1 MVGCENF
8 SFVEVSYECVM
19 VARLKQLDMLIV
31 KAIRHGK
38 DMPIYQSHLNTL
50 SVPLIKNRYSNFLE
64 KVFVFQKIF
73 FKVKVLKTF
82 KISSDCYIKTCRSF
96 KWKAILKFSSTA
108 FLE

>member
-38 DMPIYQSHLNTL
+38 DMPIYS
-50 SVPLIKNRYSNFLE
+50 
-64 KVFVFQKIF
+64 IF
-73 FKVKVLKTF
+73 
-82 KISSDCYIKTCRSF
+82 S
-96 KWKAILKFSSTA
+96 
-108 FLE
+108 